1 MSFTSEIKQVLFCSK
16 KWVRNKVCVIG
27 LCRCAWGTK
36 LNSLG
41 LILPSGVNSGGRHSF
56 GAVRFVSRSTVSL
69 FLYAV
74 VMGVGGNVVAE
85 GQLRKM
91 QSAGNVGLFEKHFY
105 PIMAKMMAT
114 DAEWWF

>member
-1 MSFTSEIKQVLFCSK
+1 MSFTSEIGQMLFSSK

-27 LCRCAWGTK
+27 LWKCVWGTK
-36 LNSLG
+36 LNSLA
-41 LILPSGVNSGGRHSF
+41 LILALGVNCGGRHSF

-74 VMGVGGNVVAE
+74 VMGLGGNVVAE

-91 QSAGNVGLFEKHFY
+91 QSAGNVAYLKSIFI
-105 PIMAKMMAT
+105 P
-114 DAEWWF
+114 